1 MGPIAIGCDDEL
13 HAETPRSPQPM
24 LAFVNVAA
32 SFSPTRVAYSD
43 LTSTSHELR
52 GILERDG
59 VVAITDVPGFK
70 TAREEALGAASR
82 CVATH
87 PGASSARAEGWLQD

>member
-1 MGPIAIGCDDEL
+1 M
-13 HAETPRSPQPM
+13 
-24 LAFVNVAA
+24 
-32 SFSPTRVAYSD
+32 SFSPTRIAYSD
-43 LTSTSHELR
+43 LTSPSHELR

-70 TAREEALGAASR
+70 TAREEALAAASR

-87 PGASSARAEGWLQD
+87 PGASSRTFHDGTVRRTLAAVPAINILQWPSADAS

>member
-1 MGPIAIGCDDEL
+1 
-13 HAETPRSPQPM
+13 M
-24 LAFVNVAA
+24 LAFVNVAV
-32 SFSPTRVAYSD
+32 SFSPTRIAYSN

-82 CVATH
+82 CVAVH
-87 PGASSARAEGWLQD
+87 PGASTRKFHDGTKRRTRSHSLSARPWSVTMRRRLPR